1 MATSTLRIAACV
13 PAGKAE
19 SQGKLPAKAT
29 HEPGLDELL
38 YSTAHDGIGCRALAD
53 AIGIRRHRLYDAV
66 NPSEDKPFCV
76 RWLVPTM
83 RATGD
88 FRVLRWMARS
98 CGFVIHEQPKAS
110 ATPAELVALTGEV
123 TREMGDVL
131 AVLGVVLADGSVS
144 PADAKLARAEVAQLL
159 ERAHL
164 IDQTLARIEGR

>member
-1 MATSTLRIAACV
+1 MATPSLLRM
-13 PAGKAE
+13 PAPARVTPAE
-19 SQGKLPAKAT
+19 SASEIPAKAT
-29 HEPGLDELL
+29 AELNDLL
-38 YSTAHDGIGCRALAD
+38 YTTAHRDRNCKALAAACQIGLGRFYD
-53 AIGIRRHRLYDAV
+53 AI
-66 NPSEDKPFCV
+66 NPNERKTFCV
-76 RWLVPTM
+76 RWLVPFM
-83 RATGD
+83 KAAGD
-88 FRVLRWMARS
+88 FSVLRYLARA